1 MSAQLGSMRASGVKL
16 QKQDTEIERQDQEKI
31 NAFARANLKA
41 HELRQEIKKIKEEMD
56 NLEDA
61 ALQIE
66 ESMGEDIKLFLG
78 ECFVSVDEDQGTNYV
93 EKVTEEKQAEMENK
107 QDQLE
112 QLTKEMKSFKTYLYA
127 KFGSSINLEE

>member
-1 MSAQLGSMRASGVKL
+1 MKL

-41 HELRQEIKKIKEEMD
+41 HELRGEVKKLKDEID

-61 ALQIE
+61 ALAVE
-66 ESMGEDIKLFLG
+66 ESMGEGLKLFLG
-78 ECFVSVDEDQGTNYV
+78 ECFVAVDEEQANTYV
-93 EKVTEEKQAEMENK
+93 ARITEEKQEEVDKK

-112 QLTKEMKSFKTYLYA
+112 ALAKEMKGYKSYLYA
-127 KFGSSINLEE
+127 KFGSSINLEEQDD